1 MRNLKGWMKMK
12 KKQIQWASFIVLV
25 LALIVACVVGYDRY
39 KVEDA
44 QKKYDI
50 AIKYTDVL
58 KICRQNNL
66 SYEEVLKDL
75 KDTGVN
81 VLLVTENKIISD
93 GADNLASY
101 KAQGKAT
108 CYTGYDL
115 LREDKENTDIIP
127 QYNYIWCLDE
137 TTQKDIYEYLTYS
150 GYTARIVTINNQD
163 YIETPTTTVLTTV
176 GVGYNEAD
184 LKTASEYGFII
195 SPQIASRPYADEE
208 GMKYVVER
216 LKELPNLGPI
226 YFNDSDVTCFS
237 NDEMHNLL
245 QEYGAGFIEFF
256 SNKQS
261 GFSKLVEDS
270 SQNYTNFNMY
280 RLHTLTDGEVDKYE
294 GRNLYE
300 RFELA
305 LTERNI
311 SYFLFKLPKKYAPE
325 ANYELLKQ
333 EITGFREV
341 AAQAGY
347 TQGDVTPLNFKPQS
361 YVKTFLIGLATIAVF
376 ILICSELNLQKL
388 GLALAAIG
396 CIGYA
401 LLLKKN
407 MLLGSQMMGLFTT
420 LCFPT
425 YAMLKGL
432 QFKKGSILECAK
444 GLTTSF
450 LIALS
455 GAIVFVG
462 IMARTEFALGIEM
475 FRGVKFSFIL
485 PILLVVGILMYQY
498 KMLKYSQIEEWSKMS
513 INYLV
518 VAIMGVFAIILW
530 VYISRSGNS
539 GTAGE
544 LEIQIRQVLK
554 NVFGTRPRTKEF
566 LISYPIIVSLIY
578 YGYHKLYIPLTALAT
593 VGMVS
598 VVNTFTHVHTP
609 VIISLKRAG
618 WGLVLGFILG
628 VILIY
633 IVQIGLELFNRIQTS
648 EKK

>member
-1 MRNLKGWMKMK
+1 MK
-12 KKQIQWASFIVLV
+12 KKQIQWASFGVLL
-25 LALIVACVVGYDRY
+25 LALIVACIVGYDRY
-39 KVEDA
+39 KVEDV

-75 KDTGVN
+75 KDTGIN

-93 GADNLASY
+93 SSDNLASY
-101 KAQGKAT
+101 RAQGKAT
-108 CYTGYDL
+108 YYLGYDL
-115 LREDKENTDIIP
+115 LREDIESTDIIP

-150 GYTARIVTINNQD
+150 GYTARIVTINNKE
-163 YIETPTTTVLTTV
+163 YIETPTTAVLTTV

-184 LKTASEYGFII
+184 LQIASEYGFII
-195 SPQIASRPYADEE
+195 SPQIASRPYAEEE
-208 GMKYVVER
+208 GMKYTVER
-216 LKELPNLGPI
+216 LKQLPNLGPI

-237 NDEMHNLL
+237 NEDMHSLL
-245 QEYGAGFIEFF
+245 EEYGVGFIEFF

-261 GFSKLVEDS
+261 GFSKVVEDS
-270 SQNYTNFNMY
+270 SQNYTHFNMY
-280 RLHTLTDGEVDKYE
+280 RLHTLTDGEIDKYE

-311 SYFLFKLPKKYAPE
+311 SYFLFKLPKKYSDA
-325 ANYELLKQ
+325 ANYELLKEQ
-333 EITGFREV
+333 ITGFKEV

-361 YVKTFLIGLATIAVF
+361 YMKTALIGLATIAVF
-376 ILICSELNLQKL
+376 ILICCELNMQKL
-388 GLALAAIG
+388 GLTLGMIG

-407 MLLGSQMMGLFTT
+407 MLIGSQMMGLFTT

-432 QFKKGSILECAK
+432 QFKKGSIVECAK
-444 GLTTSF
+444 GLGTSF

-455 GAIVFVG
+455 GALIFVG
-462 IMARTEFALGIEM
+462 TMARTEFALGIEM

-498 KMLKYSQIEEWSKMS
+498 KMLKYSQMQQWAKMS

-518 VAIMGVFAIILW
+518 VAIMGGFAIVLW

-539 GTAGE
+539 GTASD
-544 LEIQIRQVLK
+544 LEIQIRQILK
-554 NVFGTRPRTKEF
+554 NIFGTRPRTKEF
-566 LISYPIIVSLIY
+566 LISYPIIVCLIY

-618 WGLVLGFILG
+618 WGIVLGFILG
-628 VILIY
+628 VVLIY
-633 IVQIGLELFNRIQTS
+633 IVKIALKLFSKIQTS
-648 EKK
+648 EQKAA